1 MVGDEIVKQVRFF
14 NILDARTYPNCPIDS
29 INDSAALPAPTE
41 RRK

>member
-14 NILDARTYPNCPIDS
+14 NILDARTTPNSPIDYT
-29 INDSAALPAPTE
+29 NDFCALPAPTR